1 MSNAAAEMTITHEVL
16 LSFGHTMRRDAAG
29 CTVWTANPARCDR
42 WGGIPEADWQAADD
56 AENAPVYGPRTRR
69 AVTTAGRYV
78 STHEHYMATGED
90 LPCGYHEQTF
100 VRWE

>member
-1 MSNAAAEMTITHEVL
+1 MTATATITQEVL

-29 CTVWTANPARCDR
+29 CAVWTANPERCDK
-42 WGGIPEADWQAADD
+42 WGGIPDADWQAAEM
-56 AENAPVYGPRTRR
+56 AEAAPIYGPHPRR
-69 AVTTAGRYV
+69 AVYENGRYV

-90 LPCGYHEQTF
+90 LPCGYHEQIF